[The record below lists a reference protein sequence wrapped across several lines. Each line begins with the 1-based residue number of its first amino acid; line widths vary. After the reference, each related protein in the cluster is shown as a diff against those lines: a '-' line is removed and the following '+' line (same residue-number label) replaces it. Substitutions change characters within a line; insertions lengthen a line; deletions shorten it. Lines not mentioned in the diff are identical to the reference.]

1 MEKIIITKSEKET
14 EQVGAQITAFLHNDS
29 FLALFGE
36 LGAGKT
42 ALTRGLVTQLIPK
55 AARLVHSPT
64 FALVNEY
71 IGENSTIYH
80 FDMYRIFGA
89 DELYAIGF
97 DDYLGNGII
106 ITEWSENIVDA
117 LPADAI
123 RVLIERISDNE
134 RRITISNLPDNKGGQ
149 S

>member
-1 MEKIIITKSEKET
+1 M
-14 EQVGAQITAFLHNDS
+14 
-29 FLALFGE
+29 FGD

-71 IGENSTIYH
+71 IGDNLTIYH
-80 FDMYRIFGA
+80 FDMYRISGA

-97 DDYLGNGII
+97 DDYFGNGII
-106 ITEWSENIVDA
+106 VTEWSENIVNA
-117 LPADAI
+117 LPTDAI
-123 RVLIERISDNE
+123 RVFIERLSDNE
-134 RRITISNLPDNKGGQ
+134 RRITISNLLETKGEI